1 MMNLLSKMSDR
12 VRLLGALADPTRL
25 RILSAL
31 KETELSVAELQ
42 EVLGVGQSRISNH
55 LSLLKGVGLVRDRR
69 EGQKAYYR
77 RAEAPSGALREAW
90 SFAEGAAAELATKAR
105 DVEALRLVLSQR
117 QEKSKRYFDAVA
129 GRLGKKY
136 CPGRSW
142 EAVGRLL
149 LALAP
154 RETFA
159 DLGAGE
165 GLISQLLAARAKKV
179 IAVDN
184 SPRMVE
190 VGRDLAKRSG
200 LRNLEYRLGDLENP
214 PIKPG
219 SVDVAILSQA
229 LHHAVHPPKALDAAF
244 KILRPGGRV
253 LILDLAE
260 HSFEAAREL
269 YADIWLGFAPV
280 DLGRMMREA
289 GFEGVSVEIVAREK
303 EGPGFQTL
311 LAVGHKPD

>member
-1 MMNLLSKMSDR
+1 MSNR

-31 KETELSVAELQ
+31 RENELSVAELQ
-42 EVLGVGQSRISNH
+42 EVLGIGQSRISNH
-55 LSLLKGVGLVRDRR
+55 LSQLKSVGLLRDRR

-77 RAEAPSGALREAW
+77 RAEVGREIW
-90 SFAEGAAAELATKAR
+90 SLAEGAASELGTQGR
-105 DVEALRLVLSQR
+105 DGEALRRVLGQR

-154 RETFA
+154 RQVYA

-179 IAVDN
+179 IAVDH

-200 LRNLEYRLGDLENP
+200 LKNLEYRQGDMEQP
-214 PIKPG
+214 PIRPG
-219 SVDVAILSQA
+219 SVDVVILSQA
-229 LHHAVHPPKALDAAF
+229 LHHAVHPPRALEAAW
-244 KILRPGGRV
+244 KILRPGGTV
-253 LILDLAE
+253 LILDLVE
-260 HSFEAAREL
+260 HTFEAAREM
-269 YADIWLGFAPV
+269 YADVWLGFSPAE
-280 DLGRMMREA
+280 LSRLLREA
-289 GFEGVSVEIVAREK
+289 GFEGNTVEVVAKEK

-311 LAVGHKPD
+311 LAVGMKPA

>member
-1 MMNLLSKMSDR
+1 MSNR

-25 RILSAL
+25 RILAAL
-31 KETELSVAELQ
+31 RENELSVAELQ

-55 LSLLKGVGLVRDRR
+55 LSQLKSVGLLRDRR

-77 RAEAPSGALREAW
+77 RAEMGREIW
-90 SFAEGAAAELATKAR
+90 SLAEGAASELGTHGR
-105 DVEALRLVLSQR
+105 DGEALRRVSGQR

-149 LALAP
+149 LTLAP
-154 RETFA
+154 RQVYA

-165 GLISQLLAARAKKV
+165 GLISQLLAVRAKKV
-179 IAVDN
+179 IAVDH

-200 LRNLEYRLGDLENP
+200 LKNLEYRQGDMEQP
-214 PIKPG
+214 PIRPG

-229 LHHAVHPPKALDAAF
+229 LHHAVHPPRALEAAW
-244 KILRPGGRV
+244 KILRPGGTLLV
-253 LILDLAE
+253 LDLVE
-260 HSFEAAREL
+260 HAFEAAREM
-269 YADIWLGFAPV
+269 YADVWLGFAPV
-280 DLGRMMREA
+280 ELSRLLREA
-289 GFEGVSVEIVAREK
+289 GFEGITVEVVAKEK

-311 LAVGHKPD
+311 LAVGNRPD

>member
-1 MMNLLSKMSDR
+1 MSHRVKLLS
-12 VRLLGALADPTRL
+12 ALADPTRL
-25 RILSAL
+25 RILAAL
-31 KETELSVAELQ
+31 RENELSVAELQ
-42 EVLGVGQSRISNH
+42 EVLGIGQSRISNH
-55 LSLLKGVGLVRDRR
+55 LAQLKSVGLLRDRR

-77 RAEAPSGALREAW
+77 RAEMGRDIW
-90 SFAEGAAAELATKAR
+90 SLAEGAAGELGTQAR
-105 DVEALRLVLSQR
+105 DGEALRRVLGQR

-129 GRLGKKY
+129 GRLGKNY

-154 RETFA
+154 RQVYA

-179 IAVDN
+179 IAVDH

-200 LRNLEYRLGDLENP
+200 LKNLEYRLGDMENP
-214 PIKPG
+214 PIRPG

-229 LHHAVHPPKALDAAF
+229 LHHAVHPPRVLEAAW
-244 KILRPGGRV
+244 KILRPGGTL
-253 LILDLAE
+253 LILDLVE
-260 HSFEAAREL
+260 HTFEAAREM
-269 YADIWLGFAPV
+269 YADVWLGFSPAE
-280 DLGRMMREA
+280 LARLMREA
-289 GFEGVSVEIVAREK
+289 EFEGVSVEVVAKEK

-311 LAVGHKPD
+311 LAAGNRPE

>member
-1 MMNLLSKMSDR
+1 MSDR
-12 VRLLGALADPTRL
+12 VRLLGALADSTRL
-25 RILSAL
+25 RILFAL
-31 KETELSVAELQ
+31 KENELSVAELQ

-77 RAEAPSGALREAW
+77 RAEAAGSVREAW
-90 SFAEGAAAELATKAR
+90 VLAEGAAAELATKVR
-105 DVEALRLVLSQR
+105 DGEALRLVLAQR
-117 QEKSKRYFDAVA
+117 QEKSRRYFDAVA

-149 LALAP
+149 LALTP

-190 VGRDLAKRSG
+190 VGIDLAQRSG
-200 LRNLEYRLGDLENP
+200 LKNLEYRLGDLENP
-214 PIKPG
+214 PIKAG

-229 LHHAVHPPKALDAAF
+229 LHHAVHPPKALEAAM

-269 YADIWLGFAPV
+269 YADVWLGFAPS

-289 GFEGVSVEIVAREK
+289 GLEGVSVEMVAKEK
-303 EGPGFQTL
+303 EGPGFQTIL
-311 LAVGHKPD
+311 GVGHRPA

>member
-1 MMNLLSKMSDR
+1 MSNR
-12 VRLLGALADPTRL
+12 VKLLGALADPTRL
-25 RILSAL
+25 RILAAL
-31 KETELSVAELQ
+31 RENELSVAELQ

-55 LSLLKGVGLVRDRR
+55 LSLLKSVGLLRDRR
-69 EGQKAYYR
+69 EGQRAYYR
-77 RAEAPSGALREAW
+77 RAEMGREIW
-90 SFAEGAAAELATKAR
+90 SLAEGAAGELGTEAR
-105 DVEALRLVLSQR
+105 DGEALRRVLGQR

-149 LALAP
+149 LTLAP
-154 RETFA
+154 RQVYA

-179 IAVDN
+179 IAVDH

-200 LRNLEYRLGDLENP
+200 LKNLEYRLGDMDHP
-214 PIKPG
+214 PIRPG

-229 LHHAVHPPKALDAAF
+229 LHHAVHPPRALEAAW
-244 KILRPGGRV
+244 KILRPGGTLLV
-253 LILDLAE
+253 LDLVE
-260 HSFEAAREL
+260 HSFEAAREM
-269 YADIWLGFAPV
+269 YADVWLGFSPAE
-280 DLGRMMREA
+280 LARLLREA
-289 GFEGVSVEIVAREK
+289 KFEGVLVEVVAKEK

-311 LAVGHKPD
+311 LAVGSRPE

>member
-1 MMNLLSKMSDR
+1 MSHRVKLLS
-12 VRLLGALADPTRL
+12 ALADPTRL
-25 RILSAL
+25 RILAAL
-31 KETELSVAELQ
+31 RENELSVAELQ
-42 EVLGVGQSRISNH
+42 EVLGIGQSRISNH
-55 LSLLKGVGLVRDRR
+55 LAQLKSVGLLRDRR

-77 RAEAPSGALREAW
+77 RAEMAREIW
-90 SFAEGAAAELATKAR
+90 SLAEGAAGELGTQAR
-105 DVEALRLVLSQR
+105 DGEALRRVLGQR

-154 RETFA
+154 RQVYA

-165 GLISQLLAARAKKV
+165 GLISQLLAVRAKKV
-179 IAVDN
+179 IAVDH

-200 LRNLEYRLGDLENP
+200 LKNLEYRLGDMENP
-214 PIKPG
+214 PIRPG

-229 LHHAVHPPKALDAAF
+229 LHHAVHPPRVLEAAW
-244 KILRPGGRV
+244 KILRPGGTL
-253 LILDLAE
+253 LILDLVE
-260 HSFEAAREL
+260 HTFEAAREM
-269 YADIWLGFAPV
+269 YADVWLGFSPAE
-280 DLGRMMREA
+280 LARLMREA
-289 GFEGVSVEIVAREK
+289 KFEGVSVEVVAKEK

-311 LAVGHKPD
+311 LAAGNRPE

>member
-1 MMNLLSKMSDR
+1 MSHRVKLLS
-12 VRLLGALADPTRL
+12 ALADPTRL
-25 RILSAL
+25 RILAAL
-31 KETELSVAELQ
+31 RENELSVAELQ
-42 EVLGVGQSRISNH
+42 EVLGIGQSRISNH
-55 LSLLKGVGLVRDRR
+55 LAQLKSVGLLRDRR

-77 RAEAPSGALREAW
+77 RAEMAREIW
-90 SFAEGAAAELATKAR
+90 SLADGAAGELGTQVR
-105 DVEALRLVLSQR
+105 DGEALRRVLGQR

-154 RETFA
+154 RQVYA
-159 DLGAGE
+159 DFGAGE

-179 IAVDN
+179 IAVDH

-200 LRNLEYRLGDLENP
+200 LKNLEYRLGDMENP
-214 PIKPG
+214 PIRPG

-229 LHHAVHPPKALDAAF
+229 LHHAVHPPRVLEAAW
-244 KILRPGGRV
+244 KILRPGGTL
-253 LILDLAE
+253 LILDLVE
-260 HSFEAAREL
+260 HTFEAAREM
-269 YADIWLGFAPV
+269 YADVWLGFSPAE
-280 DLGRMMREA
+280 LARLMREA
-289 GFEGVSVEIVAREK
+289 KFEGVSVEVVAKEK

-311 LAVGHKPD
+311 LAAGNRPE

>member
-1 MMNLLSKMSDR
+1 MSNR

-25 RILSAL
+25 RILAAL
-31 KETELSVAELQ
+31 RENELSVAELQ

-55 LSLLKGVGLVRDRR
+55 LSQLKSVGLLRDRR

-77 RAEAPSGALREAW
+77 RAEMGREIW
-90 SFAEGAAAELATKAR
+90 SLAEGAESELGTHGR
-105 DVEALRLVLSQR
+105 DGEALRRVLGQR

-149 LALAP
+149 LTLAP
-154 RETFA
+154 RQVYA

-179 IAVDN
+179 FAVDH

-200 LRNLEYRLGDLENP
+200 LKNLEYRQGDMEQP
-214 PIKPG
+214 PIRPG

-229 LHHAVHPPKALDAAF
+229 LHHAVHPPRALEAAW
-244 KILRPGGRV
+244 KILRPGGTLLV
-253 LILDLAE
+253 LDLVE
-260 HSFEAAREL
+260 HAFEAAREM
-269 YADIWLGFAPV
+269 YADVWLGFAPV
-280 DLGRMMREA
+280 ELSRLMREA
-289 GFEGVSVEIVAREK
+289 GFEGITVEVVAKEK

-311 LAVGHKPD
+311 LAVGNRPD

>member
-1 MMNLLSKMSDR
+1 MSHRVKLLS
-12 VRLLGALADPTRL
+12 ALADPTRL
-25 RILSAL
+25 RILAAL
-31 KETELSVAELQ
+31 RENELSVAELQ
-42 EVLGVGQSRISNH
+42 EVLGIGQSRISNH
-55 LSLLKGVGLVRDRR
+55 LAQLKSVGLLRDRR

-77 RAEAPSGALREAW
+77 RAEMGRDIW
-90 SFAEGAAAELATKAR
+90 SLAEGAAGELGTQAR
-105 DVEALRLVLSQR
+105 DGEALRRVLGQR

-154 RETFA
+154 RQVYA

-179 IAVDN
+179 IAVDH

-200 LRNLEYRLGDLENP
+200 LKNLEYRLGDMENP
-214 PIKPG
+214 PIRPG

-229 LHHAVHPPKALDAAF
+229 LHHAVHPPRVLEAAW
-244 KILRPGGRV
+244 KILRPGGTL
-253 LILDLAE
+253 LILDLVE
-260 HSFEAAREL
+260 HTFEAAREM
-269 YADIWLGFAPV
+269 YADVWLGFSPAE
-280 DLGRMMREA
+280 LAQLMREA
-289 GFEGVSVEIVAREK
+289 KFEGVSVEVVAKEK

-311 LAVGHKPD
+311 LAVGNRAE

>member
-1 MMNLLSKMSDR
+1 MSHRVKLLS
-12 VRLLGALADPTRL
+12 ALADPTRL
-25 RILSAL
+25 RILAAL
-31 KETELSVAELQ
+31 RENELSVAELQ
-42 EVLGVGQSRISNH
+42 EVLGIGQSRISNH
-55 LSLLKGVGLVRDRR
+55 LAQLKSVGLLRDRR

-77 RAEAPSGALREAW
+77 RAEMAREIW
-90 SFAEGAAAELATKAR
+90 SLAEGAAGELGTQVR
-105 DVEALRLVLSQR
+105 DGEALRRVLGQR

-154 RETFA
+154 RQVYA

-179 IAVDN
+179 IAVDH

-200 LRNLEYRLGDLENP
+200 LKNLEYRLGDMENP
-214 PIKPG
+214 PIRPG

-229 LHHAVHPPKALDAAF
+229 LHHAVHPPRVLEAAW
-244 KILRPGGRV
+244 KILRPGGTL
-253 LILDLAE
+253 LILDLVE
-260 HSFEAAREL
+260 HTFEAAREM
-269 YADIWLGFAPV
+269 YADVWLGFSPAE
-280 DLGRMMREA
+280 LARLMREA
-289 GFEGVSVEIVAREK
+289 KFEGVSVEVVAKEK

-311 LAVGHKPD
+311 LAVGNRPD

>member
-1 MMNLLSKMSDR
+1 MSHRVKLLS
-12 VRLLGALADPTRL
+12 ALADPTRL
-25 RILSAL
+25 RILAAL
-31 KETELSVAELQ
+31 RENELSVAELQ
-42 EVLGVGQSRISNH
+42 EVLGIGQSRISNH
-55 LSLLKGVGLVRDRR
+55 LAQLKSVGLLRDRR

-77 RAEAPSGALREAW
+77 RAEMAREIW
-90 SFAEGAAAELATKAR
+90 SLAEGAAGELGTHAR
-105 DVEALRLVLSQR
+105 DGEALRRVLGQR

-154 RETFA
+154 RQVYA

-179 IAVDN
+179 IAVDH

-200 LRNLEYRLGDLENP
+200 LKNLEYRLGDMENP
-214 PIKPG
+214 PIRPG

-229 LHHAVHPPKALDAAF
+229 LHHSVHPPRVLEGAW
-244 KILRPGGRV
+244 KILRPGGTL
-253 LILDLAE
+253 LILDLVE
-260 HSFEAAREL
+260 HTFEAAREM
-269 YADIWLGFAPV
+269 YADVWLGFSPAE
-280 DLGRMMREA
+280 LARLMREA
-289 GFEGVSVEIVAREK
+289 KFEGVSVEVVAKEK

-311 LAVGHKPD
+311 LAAGNRPE

>member
-1 MMNLLSKMSDR
+1 LA
-12 VRLLGALADPTRL
+12 ALR
-25 RILSAL
+25 
-31 KETELSVAELQ
+31 ENELSVAELQ
-42 EVLGVGQSRISNH
+42 EVLGIGQSRISNH
-55 LSLLKGVGLVRDRR
+55 LAQLKSVGLLRDRR

-77 RAEAPSGALREAW
+77 RAEMGREIW
-90 SFAEGAAAELATKAR
+90 SLAEGAAGELGTQAR
-105 DVEALRLVLSQR
+105 DGEALRRVLGQR

-154 RETFA
+154 RQVYA

-179 IAVDN
+179 IAVDH

-200 LRNLEYRLGDLENP
+200 LKNLEYRLGDMENP
-214 PIKPG
+214 PIRPG

-229 LHHAVHPPKALDAAF
+229 LHHAVHPPRVLEAAW
-244 KILRPGGRV
+244 KILRPGGTL
-253 LILDLAE
+253 LILDLVE
-260 HSFEAAREL
+260 HTFEAAREM
-269 YADIWLGFAPV
+269 YADVWLGFSPAE
-280 DLGRMMREA
+280 LARLMREA
-289 GFEGVSVEIVAREK
+289 KFEGVSVEVVAKEK

-311 LAVGHKPD
+311 LAAGNRSE

>member
-1 MMNLLSKMSDR
+1 MSNR

-31 KETELSVAELQ
+31 RENELSVAELQ
-42 EVLGVGQSRISNH
+42 EVLGIGQSRISNH
-55 LSLLKGVGLVRDRR
+55 LSQLKSVGLLRDRR

-77 RAEAPSGALREAW
+77 RAEVGREIW
-90 SFAEGAAAELATKAR
+90 SLAEGAASELGTQGR
-105 DVEALRLVLSQR
+105 DGEALRRVLGQR

-154 RETFA
+154 RQVYA

-179 IAVDN
+179 IAVDH

-200 LRNLEYRLGDLENP
+200 LKNLEYRQGDMEQP
-214 PIKPG
+214 PIRPG
-219 SVDVAILSQA
+219 SVDVVILSQA
-229 LHHAVHPPKALDAAF
+229 LHHAVHPPRALEAAW
-244 KILRPGGRV
+244 KILRPGGTV
-253 LILDLAE
+253 LILDLME
-260 HSFEAAREL
+260 HSFEAAREM
-269 YADIWLGFAPV
+269 YADVWLGFAPAE
-280 DLGRMMREA
+280 LSRLLREA
-289 GFEGVSVEIVAREK
+289 GFEGNTVEVVAKEK

-311 LAVGHKPD
+311 LAVGMKSV

>member
-1 MMNLLSKMSDR
+1 MINR

-31 KETELSVAELQ
+31 RENELSVAELQ

-55 LSLLKGVGLVRDRR
+55 LSQLKSVGLLRDRR

-77 RAEAPSGALREAW
+77 RAEAGRELW
-90 SFAEGAAAELATKAR
+90 SLAEGAASELGTQGR
-105 DVEALRLVLSQR
+105 DGEALRRVLGQR

-154 RETFA
+154 RQVYA

-179 IAVDN
+179 IAVDH

-200 LRNLEYRLGDLENP
+200 LKNLEYRQGDMEQP
-214 PIKPG
+214 PIRPG
-219 SVDVAILSQA
+219 SVDVVILSQA
-229 LHHAVHPPKALDAAF
+229 LHHAVHPPRALEAAW
-244 KILRPGGRV
+244 KILRPGGTV
-253 LILDLAE
+253 LILDLVE
-260 HSFEAAREL
+260 HSFEAAREM
-269 YADIWLGFAPV
+269 YADVWLGFAPAE
-280 DLGRMMREA
+280 LSRLLREA
-289 GFEGVSVEIVAREK
+289 GFEGNTVEVVAKEK

-311 LAVGHKPD
+311 LAVGMKPA

>member
-1 MMNLLSKMSDR
+1 MSDR

-25 RILSAL
+25 RILFAL
-31 KETELSVAELQ
+31 KENELSVAELQ

-77 RAEAPSGALREAW
+77 RAEAAAGALKEAW

-269 YADIWLGFAPV
+269 YADVWLGFAPA

-311 LAVGHKPD
+311 LGVAHKPT

>member
-1 MMNLLSKMSDR
+1 MK
-12 VRLLGALADPTRL
+12 LLGALADPTRL
-25 RILSAL
+25 RILAAL
-31 KETELSVAELQ
+31 RENELSVAELQ

-55 LSLLKGVGLVRDRR
+55 LSLLKSVGLLRDRR
-69 EGQKAYYR
+69 EGQRAYYR
-77 RAEAPSGALREAW
+77 RAEIGREIW
-90 SFAEGAAAELATKAR
+90 SLAEGAAGELGTEAR
-105 DVEALRLVLSQR
+105 DGEALRRVLGQR

-149 LALAP
+149 LTLAP
-154 RETFA
+154 RQVYA

-179 IAVDN
+179 IAVDH

-200 LRNLEYRLGDLENP
+200 LKNLEYRLGDMDHP
-214 PIKPG
+214 PIRPG

-229 LHHAVHPPKALDAAF
+229 LHHAVHPPRALEAAW
-244 KILRPGGRV
+244 KILRPGGTLLV
-253 LILDLAE
+253 LDLVE
-260 HSFEAAREL
+260 HSFEAAREM
-269 YADIWLGFAPV
+269 YADVWLGFSPAE
-280 DLGRMMREA
+280 LARLLREA
-289 GFEGVSVEIVAREK
+289 KFEGVSVEVVAKEK

-311 LAVGHKPD
+311 LAVGSRPD

>member
-1 MMNLLSKMSDR
+1 MSNR

-31 KETELSVAELQ
+31 RENELSVAELQ
-42 EVLGVGQSRISNH
+42 EVLGIGQSRISNH
-55 LSLLKGVGLVRDRR
+55 LSQLKSVGLLRDRR

-77 RAEAPSGALREAW
+77 RAEVGRDIW
-90 SFAEGAAAELATKAR
+90 SLAEGAASELGTQGR
-105 DVEALRLVLSQR
+105 DVEALRRVLGQR

-154 RETFA
+154 RQVYA

-165 GLISQLLAARAKKV
+165 GLISHLLAARAKKV
-179 IAVDN
+179 IAVDH

-200 LRNLEYRLGDLENP
+200 LKNLEYRQGDMEQP
-214 PIKPG
+214 PIRPG
-219 SVDVAILSQA
+219 SVDVVILSQA
-229 LHHAVHPPKALDAAF
+229 LHHAVHPPRALEAAW
-244 KILRPGGRV
+244 KILRPGGTV
-253 LILDLAE
+253 LILDLVE
-260 HSFEAAREL
+260 HTFEAAREM
-269 YADIWLGFAPV
+269 YADVWLGFAPAE
-280 DLGRMMREA
+280 LSRLLREA
-289 GFEGVSVEIVAREK
+289 GFEGNTVEVVAKEK

-311 LAVGHKPD
+311 LAVGMKPA

>member
-1 MMNLLSKMSDR
+1 MSHRVKLLS
-12 VRLLGALADPTRL
+12 ALADPTRL
-25 RILSAL
+25 RILAAL
-31 KETELSVAELQ
+31 RENELSVAELQ
-42 EVLGVGQSRISNH
+42 EVLGIGQSRISNH
-55 LSLLKGVGLVRDRR
+55 LAQLKSVGLLRDRR

-77 RAEAPSGALREAW
+77 RAEMGRDIW
-90 SFAEGAAAELATKAR
+90 SLAEGAAGELGTQAR
-105 DVEALRLVLSQR
+105 DGEALRRVLGQR

-154 RETFA
+154 CQVYA

-179 IAVDN
+179 IAVDH

-200 LRNLEYRLGDLENP
+200 LKNLEYRLGDMENP
-214 PIKPG
+214 PIRPG

-229 LHHAVHPPKALDAAF
+229 LHHAVHPPRVLEAAW
-244 KILRPGGRV
+244 KILRPGGTL
-253 LILDLAE
+253 LILDLVE
-260 HSFEAAREL
+260 HTFEAAREM
-269 YADIWLGFAPV
+269 YADVWLGFSPAE
-280 DLGRMMREA
+280 LARLMREA
-289 GFEGVSVEIVAREK
+289 KFEGVSVEVVAKEK

-311 LAVGHKPD
+311 LAVGNRPE

>member
-1 MMNLLSKMSDR
+1 MSHRVKLLS
-12 VRLLGALADPTRL
+12 ALADPTRL
-25 RILSAL
+25 RILAAL
-31 KETELSVAELQ
+31 RENELSVAELQ

-55 LSLLKGVGLVRDRR
+55 LAQLKSVGLLRDRR

-77 RAEAPSGALREAW
+77 RAEMAREIW
-90 SFAEGAAAELATKAR
+90 SLAEGAAGELGTQAR
-105 DVEALRLVLSQR
+105 DGEALRRVLGQR
-117 QEKSKRYFDAVA
+117 QEKSKKYFDAVA

-154 RETFA
+154 RQVYA

-179 IAVDN
+179 IAVDH

-200 LRNLEYRLGDLENP
+200 LKNLEYRLGDMENP
-214 PIKPG
+214 PIRPG

-229 LHHAVHPPKALDAAF
+229 LHHAVHPPRVLEAAW
-244 KILRPGGRV
+244 KILRPGGTL
-253 LILDLAE
+253 LILDLVE
-260 HSFEAAREL
+260 HTFEAAREM
-269 YADIWLGFAPV
+269 YSDVWLGFSPAE
-280 DLGRMMREA
+280 LARLMREA
-289 GFEGVSVEIVAREK
+289 KFEGVSVEVVAKEK

-311 LAVGHKPD
+311 LAAGNRPD

>member
-1 MMNLLSKMSDR
+1 MSHRVKLLS
-12 VRLLGALADPTRL
+12 ALADPTRL
-25 RILSAL
+25 RILAAL
-31 KETELSVAELQ
+31 RENELSVAELQ
-42 EVLGVGQSRISNH
+42 EVLGIGQSRISNH
-55 LSLLKGVGLVRDRR
+55 LAQLKSVGLLRDRR

-77 RAEAPSGALREAW
+77 RAEMGREIW
-90 SFAEGAAAELATKAR
+90 SLAEGAAGELGTQVR
-105 DVEALRLVLSQR
+105 DGEALRRVLGQR

-154 RETFA
+154 RQVYA

-179 IAVDN
+179 IAVDH

-200 LRNLEYRLGDLENP
+200 LKNLEYRLGDMENP
-214 PIKPG
+214 PIRPG

-229 LHHAVHPPKALDAAF
+229 LHHAVHPPRVLEAAW
-244 KILRPGGRV
+244 KILRPGGTL
-253 LILDLAE
+253 LILDLVE
-260 HSFEAAREL
+260 HTFEAAREM
-269 YADIWLGFAPV
+269 YADVWLGFSPAE
-280 DLGRMMREA
+280 LARLMREA
-289 GFEGVSVEIVAREK
+289 KFEGVSVEVVAKEK

-311 LAVGHKPD
+311 LAVGNRPE

>member
-1 MMNLLSKMSDR
+1 MSNR

-25 RILSAL
+25 RILAAL
-31 KETELSVAELQ
+31 RENELSVAELQ

-55 LSLLKGVGLVRDRR
+55 LSQLKSVGLLRDRR

-77 RAEAPSGALREAW
+77 RAEMGREIW
-90 SFAEGAAAELATKAR
+90 SLAEGAASELGTHGR
-105 DVEALRLVLSQR
+105 DGEALRRVLGQR

-149 LALAP
+149 LTLAP
-154 RETFA
+154 RQVYA

-165 GLISQLLAARAKKV
+165 GLISQLLAVRAKKV
-179 IAVDN
+179 IAVDH

-190 VGRDLAKRSG
+190 VGRNLAKRSG
-200 LRNLEYRLGDLENP
+200 LKNLEYRQGDMEQP
-214 PIKPG
+214 PIRPG

-229 LHHAVHPPKALDAAF
+229 LHHAVHPPRALEAAW
-244 KILRPGGRV
+244 KILRPGGTLLV
-253 LILDLAE
+253 LDLVE
-260 HSFEAAREL
+260 HAFEAAREM
-269 YADIWLGFAPV
+269 YADVWLGFAPV
-280 DLGRMMREA
+280 ELSRLLREA
-289 GFEGVSVEIVAREK
+289 GFEGITVEVVAKEK

-311 LAVGHKPD
+311 LAVGNRPD

>member
-1 MMNLLSKMSDR
+1 MSHRVKLLS
-12 VRLLGALADPTRL
+12 ALADPTRL
-25 RILSAL
+25 RILAAL
-31 KETELSVAELQ
+31 RENELSVAELQ
-42 EVLGVGQSRISNH
+42 EVLGIGQSRISNH
-55 LSLLKGVGLVRDRR
+55 LAQLKSVGLLRDRR

-77 RAEAPSGALREAW
+77 RAEMGRDIW
-90 SFAEGAAAELATKAR
+90 SLAEGAAGELGTQAR
-105 DVEALRLVLSQR
+105 DGEALRRVLGQR

-129 GRLGKKY
+129 GRLGKRY

-154 RETFA
+154 RQVYA

-179 IAVDN
+179 IAVDH

-200 LRNLEYRLGDLENP
+200 LKNLEYRLGDMENP
-214 PIKPG
+214 PIRPG

-229 LHHAVHPPKALDAAF
+229 LHHAVHPPRVLEAAW
-244 KILRPGGRV
+244 KILRPGGTL
-253 LILDLAE
+253 LILDLVE
-260 HSFEAAREL
+260 HTFEAAREI
-269 YADIWLGFAPV
+269 YADVWLGFSPAE
-280 DLGRMMREA
+280 LARLMREA
-289 GFEGVSVEIVAREK
+289 KFEGVSVEVVAKEK

-311 LAVGHKPD
+311 LAAGNRPE

>member
-1 MMNLLSKMSDR
+1 MSDR

-25 RILSAL
+25 RILYAL
-31 KETELSVAELQ
+31 KENELSVAELQ

-77 RAEAPSGALREAW
+77 RAEAPAGALKESWA
-90 SFAEGAAAELATKAR
+90 FAEGAAAELATKSR
-105 DVEALRLVLSQR
+105 DTDSLRLVLSHR

-200 LRNLEYRLGDLENP
+200 LKNLEYRLGDLENP
-214 PIKPG
+214 PIKAG

-229 LHHAVHPPKALDAAF
+229 LHHAIQPPKALEAAW

-253 LILDLAE
+253 LILDLVE
-260 HSFEAAREL
+260 HNFEAAREL
-269 YADIWLGFAPV
+269 YADVWLGFAPS

-289 GFEGVSVEIVAREK
+289 GFEGISVEIVAREK

-311 LAVGHKPD
+311 LAVGHKPA

>member
-1 MMNLLSKMSDR
+1 MSNR
-12 VRLLGALADPTRL
+12 VKLLGALADPTRL
-25 RILSAL
+25 RILAAL
-31 KETELSVAELQ
+31 RENELSVAELQ

-55 LSLLKGVGLVRDRR
+55 LCLLKSVGLLKDRR
-69 EGQKAYYR
+69 EGQRAYYR
-77 RAEAPSGALREAW
+77 RAEMGREIW
-90 SFAEGAAAELATKAR
+90 SLAEGAAGELGTEAR
-105 DVEALRLVLSQR
+105 DAEALRRVLGQR

-154 RETFA
+154 RQVYA

-179 IAVDN
+179 IAVDH

-190 VGRDLAKRSG
+190 VGRELAKRSG
-200 LRNLEYRLGDLENP
+200 LKNLEYRLGDMDHP
-214 PIKPG
+214 PIRPG

-229 LHHAVHPPKALDAAF
+229 LHHAVHPPRALEAAW
-244 KILRPGGRV
+244 KILRPGGTLLV
-253 LILDLAE
+253 LDLVE
-260 HSFEAAREL
+260 HAFEAAREM
-269 YADIWLGFAPV
+269 YADVWLGFSPAE
-280 DLGRMMREA
+280 LARLLREA
-289 GFEGVSVEIVAREK
+289 KFEGVSVEVVAKEK

-311 LAVGHKPD
+311 LAAGSRPD

>member
-1 MMNLLSKMSDR
+1 MTNR
-12 VRLLGALADPTRL
+12 IRLLGALADPTRL

-31 KETELSVAELQ
+31 RESELSVAELQ

-55 LSLLKGVGLVRDRR
+55 LAQLKAVGLLRDRR

-77 RAEAPSGALREAW
+77 RAEVGREIW
-90 SFAEGAAAELATKAR
+90 SLAEGAASELATQGR
-105 DVEALRLVLSQR
+105 DGEALRRVLGQR

-154 RETFA
+154 RQVYA

-179 IAVDN
+179 IAVDH

-200 LRNLEYRLGDLENP
+200 LKNLEYRQGDMEQP
-214 PIKPG
+214 PIRPG
-219 SVDVAILSQA
+219 SVDVVILSQA
-229 LHHAVHPPKALDAAF
+229 LHHAVHPPRALEAAW
-244 KILRPGGRV
+244 KILRPGGTV
-253 LILDLAE
+253 LILDLME
-260 HSFEAAREL
+260 HSFEAAREM
-269 YADIWLGFAPV
+269 YADVWLGFAPAE
-280 DLGRMMREA
+280 LSRLLREA
-289 GFEGVSVEIVAREK
+289 GFEGNTVEVVAKEK

-311 LAVGHKPD
+311 LAVGMKSV

>member
-1 MMNLLSKMSDR
+1 MSNR

-25 RILSAL
+25 RILAAL
-31 KETELSVAELQ
+31 RENELSVAELQ
-42 EVLGVGQSRISNH
+42 QVLGVGQSRISNH
-55 LSLLKGVGLVRDRR
+55 LSQLKSVGLLRDRR

-77 RAEAPSGALREAW
+77 RAEMGREIW
-90 SFAEGAAAELATKAR
+90 SLAEGAASELGTHGR
-105 DVEALRLVLSQR
+105 DGEALRRVLGQR

-149 LALAP
+149 LTLAP
-154 RETFA
+154 RQVYA

-179 IAVDN
+179 IAVDH

-200 LRNLEYRLGDLENP
+200 LKNLEYRQGDMEQP
-214 PIKPG
+214 PIRPG

-229 LHHAVHPPKALDAAF
+229 LHHAVHPPRALEAAW
-244 KILRPGGRV
+244 KILRPGGTLLV
-253 LILDLAE
+253 LDLVE
-260 HSFEAAREL
+260 HAFEAAREM
-269 YADIWLGFAPV
+269 YADVWLGFAPV
-280 DLGRMMREA
+280 ELSKLLREA
-289 GFEGVSVEIVAREK
+289 GFEGISVEVVAKEK

-311 LAVGHKPD
+311 LAVGNRPD

>member
-1 MMNLLSKMSDR
+1 MSNR

-25 RILSAL
+25 RILAAL
-31 KETELSVAELQ
+31 RENELSVAELQ

-55 LSLLKGVGLVRDRR
+55 LSQLKSVGLLRDRR

-77 RAEAPSGALREAW
+77 RAEMGREIW
-90 SFAEGAAAELATKAR
+90 SLAEGAESELGTHGR
-105 DVEALRLVLSQR
+105 DGEALRRVLGQR

-149 LALAP
+149 LTLAP
-154 RETFA
+154 RQVYA

-179 IAVDN
+179 IAVDH

-200 LRNLEYRLGDLENP
+200 LKNLEYRQGDMEQP
-214 PIKPG
+214 PIRPG

-229 LHHAVHPPKALDAAF
+229 LHHAVHPPRALEAAW
-244 KILRPGGRV
+244 KILRPGGTLLV
-253 LILDLAE
+253 LDLVE
-260 HSFEAAREL
+260 HAFEAAREM
-269 YADIWLGFAPV
+269 YADVWLGFAPV
-280 DLGRMMREA
+280 ELSRLMREA
-289 GFEGVSVEIVAREK
+289 GFEGITVEVVAKEK

-311 LAVGHKPD
+311 LAVGTRPD

>member
-1 MMNLLSKMSDR
+1 MK
-12 VRLLGALADPTRL
+12 LLGALADPTRL
-25 RILSAL
+25 RILAAL
-31 KETELSVAELQ
+31 RENELSVAELQ

-55 LSLLKGVGLVRDRR
+55 LSLLKSVGLLRDRR
-69 EGQKAYYR
+69 EGQRAYYR
-77 RAEAPSGALREAW
+77 RAEMGREIW
-90 SFAEGAAAELATKAR
+90 SLAEGAAGELGTEVR
-105 DVEALRLVLSQR
+105 DGEALRRVLGQR

-149 LALAP
+149 LTLAP
-154 RETFA
+154 RQVYA

-179 IAVDN
+179 IAVDH

-200 LRNLEYRLGDLENP
+200 LKNLEYRLGDMDHP
-214 PIKPG
+214 PIRPG

-229 LHHAVHPPKALDAAF
+229 LHHAVHPPRALEAAW
-244 KILRPGGRV
+244 KILRPGGTLLV
-253 LILDLAE
+253 LDLVE
-260 HSFEAAREL
+260 HSFEAAREM
-269 YADIWLGFAPV
+269 YADVWLGFSPAE
-280 DLGRMMREA
+280 LARLLREA
-289 GFEGVSVEIVAREK
+289 KFEGVSVEVVAKEK

-311 LAVGHKPD
+311 LAVGSRPD

>member
-1 MMNLLSKMSDR
+1 MSNR
-12 VRLLGALADPTRL
+12 VRLLAALADPTRL
-25 RILSAL
+25 RILAAL
-31 KETELSVAELQ
+31 REHELSVAELQ

-55 LSLLKGVGLVRDRR
+55 LSQLKSVGLLRDRR
-69 EGQKAYYR
+69 EGQRAYYR
-77 RAEAPSGALREAW
+77 RGESGREVWTLADGAAGELGTRARDEAALRM
-90 SFAEGAAAELATKAR
+90 
-105 DVEALRLVLSQR
+105 VLDQR

-149 LALAP
+149 LSLAP
-154 RETFA
+154 RQVYA

-179 IAVDN
+179 IALDH
-184 SPRMVE
+184 SPKMVE
-190 VGRDLAKRSG
+190 VGRELAKRSG
-200 LRNLEYRLGDLENP
+200 LKNLEYRQGDLENP
-214 PIKPG
+214 PIRPG

-229 LHHAVHPPKALDAAF
+229 LHHAVKPPRALEAAE
-244 KILRPGGRV
+244 KILRPGGTI
-253 LILDLAE
+253 LILDLVE

-269 YADIWLGFAPV
+269 YADVWLGFAPAE
-280 DLGRMMREA
+280 LARMMREA
-289 GFEGVSVEIVAREK
+289 GFEGVSVEVVSKER

-311 LAVGHKPD
+311 LAVGHKPG

>member
-1 MMNLLSKMSDR
+1 MSHRVKLLS
-12 VRLLGALADPTRL
+12 ALADPTRL
-25 RILSAL
+25 RILAAL
-31 KETELSVAELQ
+31 RENELSVAELQ
-42 EVLGVGQSRISNH
+42 EVLGIGQSRISNH
-55 LSLLKGVGLVRDRR
+55 LAQLKSVGLLRDRR

-77 RAEAPSGALREAW
+77 RAEMAREIW
-90 SFAEGAAAELATKAR
+90 SLAEGAAGELGTQVR
-105 DVEALRLVLSQR
+105 DGEALRRVLGQR

-154 RETFA
+154 RQVYA

-179 IAVDN
+179 IAVDH

-200 LRNLEYRLGDLENP
+200 LKNLEYRLGDMENP
-214 PIKPG
+214 PIRPG

-229 LHHAVHPPKALDAAF
+229 LHHAVHPPRVLEAAW
-244 KILRPGGRV
+244 KILRPGGTL
-253 LILDLAE
+253 LILDLVE
-260 HSFEAAREL
+260 HTFEAAREM
-269 YADIWLGFAPV
+269 YADVWLGFSPAE
-280 DLGRMMREA
+280 LARLMREA
-289 GFEGVSVEIVAREK
+289 KFEGVSVEVVAKEK

-311 LAVGHKPD
+311 LAAGNRPE

>member
-1 MMNLLSKMSDR
+1 MSNR
-12 VRLLGALADPTRL
+12 VKLLGALADPTRL
-25 RILSAL
+25 RILAAL
-31 KETELSVAELQ
+31 RENELSVAELQ

-55 LSLLKGVGLVRDRR
+55 LSLLKSVGLLRDRR
-69 EGQKAYYR
+69 EGQRAYYR
-77 RAEAPSGALREAW
+77 RAEMGREIW
-90 SFAEGAAAELATKAR
+90 SLAEGAAGELGTEAR
-105 DVEALRLVLSQR
+105 DGEALRRVLGQR

-149 LALAP
+149 LTLAP
-154 RETFA
+154 RQVYA

-179 IAVDN
+179 IAVDH

-200 LRNLEYRLGDLENP
+200 LKNLEYRLGDMENP
-214 PIKPG
+214 PIRPG

-229 LHHAVHPPKALDAAF
+229 LHHAVHPPRVLEAAW
-244 KILRPGGRV
+244 KILRPGGTL
-253 LILDLAE
+253 LILDLVE
-260 HSFEAAREL
+260 HTFEAAREM
-269 YADIWLGFAPV
+269 YADVWLGFSPAE
-280 DLGRMMREA
+280 LARLMREA
-289 GFEGVSVEIVAREK
+289 KFEGVSVEVVAKEK

-311 LAVGHKPD
+311 LAAGNRPE

>member
-1 MMNLLSKMSDR
+1 MSHRVKLLS
-12 VRLLGALADPTRL
+12 ALADPTRL
-25 RILSAL
+25 RILAAL
-31 KETELSVAELQ
+31 RENELSVAELQ

-55 LSLLKGVGLVRDRR
+55 LAQLKSVGLLRDRR

-77 RAEAPSGALREAW
+77 RAEMAREIW
-90 SFAEGAAAELATKAR
+90 SLAEGAAGELGTQAR
-105 DVEALRLVLSQR
+105 DGEALRRVLGQR

-154 RETFA
+154 RQVYA

-165 GLISQLLAARAKKV
+165 GLISQLLAVRAKKV
-179 IAVDN
+179 IAVDH

-200 LRNLEYRLGDLENP
+200 LKNLEYRLGDMENP
-214 PIKPG
+214 PIRPG

-229 LHHAVHPPKALDAAF
+229 LHHAVHPPRALEAAW
-244 KILRPGGRV
+244 KVLRPGGTL
-253 LILDLAE
+253 LILDLVE
-260 HSFEAAREL
+260 HTFEAAREM
-269 YADIWLGFAPV
+269 YADVWLGFSPAE
-280 DLGRMMREA
+280 LARLMREA
-289 GFEGVSVEIVAREK
+289 KFEGVSVEVVAKEK

-311 LAVGHKPD
+311 LAAGNRPE

>member
-1 MMNLLSKMSDR
+1 MSHRVKLLS
-12 VRLLGALADPTRL
+12 ALADPTRL
-25 RILSAL
+25 RILAAL
-31 KETELSVAELQ
+31 RENELSVAELQ
-42 EVLGVGQSRISNH
+42 EVLGIGQSRISNH
-55 LSLLKGVGLVRDRR
+55 LAQLKSVGLLRDRR

-77 RAEAPSGALREAW
+77 RAEMGREIW
-90 SFAEGAAAELATKAR
+90 SLAEGAAGELGTQAR
-105 DVEALRLVLSQR
+105 DGEALRRVLGQR

-154 RETFA
+154 RQVYA

-179 IAVDN
+179 IAVDH

-200 LRNLEYRLGDLENP
+200 LKNLEYRLGDMENP
-214 PIKPG
+214 PIRPG

-229 LHHAVHPPKALDAAF
+229 LHHAVHPPRALEAAW
-244 KILRPGGRV
+244 KILRPGGTL
-253 LILDLAE
+253 LILDLVE
-260 HSFEAAREL
+260 HTFEAAREM
-269 YADIWLGFAPV
+269 YADVWLGFSPAE
-280 DLGRMMREA
+280 LARLMREA
-289 GFEGVSVEIVAREK
+289 KFEGVSVEVVAKEK

-311 LAVGHKPD
+311 LAAGNKPE

>member
-1 MMNLLSKMSDR
+1 MSDR

-25 RILSAL
+25 RILYAL
-31 KETELSVAELQ
+31 KENELSVAELQ

-77 RAEAPSGALREAW
+77 RAEVPSGALKEAW
-90 SFAEGAAAELATKAR
+90 AFAEGAAAELATKSR
-105 DVEALRLVLSQR
+105 DTESLHLVLSYR

-190 VGRDLAKRSG
+190 VGSDLAKRSG
-200 LRNLEYRLGDLENP
+200 LKNLEYRLGDLENP
-214 PIKPG
+214 PIKAG
-219 SVDVAILSQA
+219 SVDVTILSQA
-229 LHHAVHPPKALDAAF
+229 LHHAVQPPKALEAAC

-253 LILDLAE
+253 LILDLVE
-260 HSFEAAREL
+260 HNFEAAREL
-269 YADIWLGFAPV
+269 YADVWLGFAPS

-311 LAVGHKPD
+311 LAVGHKPA

>member
-1 MMNLLSKMSDR
+1 MSHRVKLLS
-12 VRLLGALADPTRL
+12 ALADPTRL
-25 RILSAL
+25 RILAAL
-31 KETELSVAELQ
+31 RENELSVAELQ
-42 EVLGVGQSRISNH
+42 EVLGIGQSRISNH
-55 LSLLKGVGLVRDRR
+55 LAQLKSVGLLRDRR

-77 RAEAPSGALREAW
+77 RAEMAREIW
-90 SFAEGAAAELATKAR
+90 SLAEGAAGELGTQAR
-105 DVEALRLVLSQR
+105 DGEALRRVLGQR
-117 QEKSKRYFDAVA
+117 QEKSKKYFDAVA

-154 RETFA
+154 RQVYA

-179 IAVDN
+179 IAVDH

-200 LRNLEYRLGDLENP
+200 LKNLEYRLGDMENP
-214 PIKPG
+214 PIRPG

-229 LHHAVHPPKALDAAF
+229 LHHAVHPPRVLEAAW
-244 KILRPGGRV
+244 KILRPGGTL
-253 LILDLAE
+253 LILDLVE
-260 HSFEAAREL
+260 HTFEAAREM
-269 YADIWLGFAPV
+269 YADVWLGFSPAE
-280 DLGRMMREA
+280 LARLMREA
-289 GFEGVSVEIVAREK
+289 KFEGVSVEVVAKEK

-311 LAVGHKPD
+311 LAVGNRPE

>member
-1 MMNLLSKMSDR
+1 
-12 VRLLGALADPTRL
+12 L
-25 RILSAL
+25 R
-31 KETELSVAELQ
+31 ENELSVAELQ
-42 EVLGVGQSRISNH
+42 EVLGIGQSRISNH
-55 LSLLKGVGLVRDRR
+55 LAQLKSVGLLRDRR

-77 RAEAPSGALREAW
+77 RAEMGRDIW
-90 SFAEGAAAELATKAR
+90 SLAEGAAGELGTQAR
-105 DVEALRLVLSQR
+105 DGEALRRVLGQR

-154 RETFA
+154 RQVYA

-179 IAVDN
+179 IAVDH

-200 LRNLEYRLGDLENP
+200 LKNLEYRLGDMENP
-214 PIKPG
+214 PIRPG

-229 LHHAVHPPKALDAAF
+229 LHHAVHPPRVLEAAW
-244 KILRPGGRV
+244 KILRPGGTL
-253 LILDLAE
+253 LILDLVE
-260 HSFEAAREL
+260 HTFEAAREM
-269 YADIWLGFAPV
+269 YADVWLGFSPAE
-280 DLGRMMREA
+280 LARLMREA
-289 GFEGVSVEIVAREK
+289 KFEGVSVEVVAKEK

-311 LAVGHKPD
+311 LAAGNRPE

>member
-1 MMNLLSKMSDR
+1 MSNR

-31 KETELSVAELQ
+31 RENELSVAELQ
-42 EVLGVGQSRISNH
+42 EVLGIGQSRISNH
-55 LSLLKGVGLVRDRR
+55 LSQLKSVGLLRDRR

-77 RAEAPSGALREAW
+77 RAEVGREIW
-90 SFAEGAAAELATKAR
+90 SLAEGAASELATQGR
-105 DVEALRLVLSQR
+105 DGEALRRVLGQR

-154 RETFA
+154 RQVYA

-179 IAVDN
+179 IAVDH

-200 LRNLEYRLGDLENP
+200 LKNLEYRQGDMEQP
-214 PIKPG
+214 PIRPG
-219 SVDVAILSQA
+219 SVDVVILSQA
-229 LHHAVHPPKALDAAF
+229 LHHAVHPPRALEAAW
-244 KILRPGGRV
+244 KILRPGGTV
-253 LILDLAE
+253 LILDLVE
-260 HSFEAAREL
+260 HTFEAAREL
-269 YADIWLGFAPV
+269 YADVWLGFAPAE
-280 DLGRMMREA
+280 LSRLLREA
-289 GFEGVSVEIVAREK
+289 GFEGNTVEVVAKEK

-311 LAVGHKPD
+311 LAVGMKPA